1 MTTLV
6 KGQKLIDRF
15 ILLDPLAQGGRFEVW
30 RAIDERRSAQVAIK
44 IFGLNSSLDAGAE
57 TAYWEILQRQYS
69 INARLDHPGVI
80 RLDEPVRDDSAL
92 VLPMLLA
99 AADLRP
105 LRGKSYTQILPLLIE
120 ICDALDHL
128 HSHGIVHRDLKPSN
142 VLLDFAG
149 HIRLADFE
157 IAAIDG
163 LAPPSAVGSP
173 FSASPQQRRGE
184 VPSILDDIYGVGALA
199 YELLSAYP
207 PYFPQKPGV
216 NDDQVSSL
224 RAIHPVPAG
233 LEELVLQ
240 CLAADPAMRPQSAR
254 KLRDQLA
261 ALQKL
266 PTSAPAVLLD
276 PPAMATQSEI
286 PPQRRRWVPW
296 VATVSGIAALGATF
310 WLLPQLAPT
319 VDEISVTRKAEPAV
333 RNVVESVGSE
343 EQQQQAAFNERY
355 AAFSSAIEEL
365 AAQAAGVW
373 GGESFG
379 AAKSMGE
386 LALAAALARDLT
398 LALDR
403 LSLAQQRLDRVVSA
417 RPATLSNL
425 ISSGT
430 TAINEGRL
438 EVARQSFERALL
450 IDPEH
455 APAVRGLE
463 RIVVLGPVLPA
474 LVEAES
480 AQLAYDNLR
489 ALTLYEQVLRADP
502 ANVAARD
509 GAARARRALS
519 SDRYAAAIGESLA
532 ALRAG
537 KGEAAREALSR
548 ARSLRADGAEVVALQ
563 TELAAATERSDLDEE
578 RSRIQDLERAENWRD
593 ALSAYESLLATDR
606 SLEFARVG
614 RNRVLPR
621 AELGRRLDGLIN
633 SPSRLAAP
641 EVRREAQRLLA
652 EAARVKTDAP
662 VLSAQIEE
670 LSAAMQLYDKP
681 VKTVIRSDGRT
692 RVVVQRIG
700 IFGVFDQKELQ
711 LKPGRY
717 VVVGTRQ
724 GYRDVR
730 REINVTPD
738 GSELIVDVRCTEVIS

>member
-44 IFGLNSSLDAGAE
+44 IFVVNPSLDTGAE
-57 TAYWEILQRQYS
+57 TEYWEILQREYS
-69 INARLDHPGVI
+69 ISARLDHPGVI
-80 RLDEPVRDDSAL
+80 RLDEPVRDDLAL

-105 LRGKSYTQILPLLIE
+105 VRGKSYTQILPMLIE

-149 HIRLADFE
+149 HIRLTDFE

-173 FSASPQQRRGE
+173 FSASPQQRRG
-184 VPSILDDIYGVGALA
+184 VAPSILDDIYGVGALA

-207 PYFPQKPGV
+207 PYFPQKPGL
-216 NDDQVSSL
+216 NDDQVSPL

-233 LEELVLQ
+233 LGELVLQ
-240 CLAADPAMRPQSAR
+240 CLAADPSMRPQSAR
-254 KLRDQLA
+254 ELRDRLT
-261 ALQKL
+261 ALLTL
-266 PTSAPAVLLD
+266 PTTAPAVLIDSPLT
-276 PPAMATQSEI
+276 MAE
-286 PPQRRRWVPW
+286 PEMFPQPRRWVPW
-296 VATVSGIAALGATF
+296 AAAVSVIAILGATF
-310 WLLPQLAPT
+310 WLLPQLAPA
-319 VDEISVTRKAEPAV
+319 VDEIAVTRKAEQTDRNAV
-333 RNVVESVGSE
+333 ERVSPE
-343 EQQQQAAFNERY
+343 EQQQQATFNERY

-386 LALAAALARDLT
+386 LALAATLARDLP

-403 LSLAQQRLDRVVSA
+403 LSLAQQRLDRVVSE
-417 RPATLSNL
+417 RPATLSSL
-425 ISSGT
+425 VSSGM
-430 TAINEGRL
+430 TAIDEGRL

-455 APAVRGLE
+455 EPAVRGLE
-463 RIVVLGPVLPA
+463 RIIALGPVLPA

-489 ALTLYEQVLRADP
+489 ALTLYEQVLREDP
-502 ANVAARD
+502 ANIVARD
-509 GAARARRALS
+509 GVARARRALS

-537 KGEAAREALSR
+537 KGEAAQEALSR
-548 ARSLRADGAEVVALQ
+548 ARSVRADGVEVVALE

-606 SLEFARVG
+606 SLGFARVG
-614 RNRVLPR
+614 RSRVLPR

-633 SPSRLAAP
+633 SPARLAAP

-652 EAARVKTDAP
+652 EAARVKVDAP

-670 LSAAMQLYDKP
+670 LSAALQLYEKP
-681 VKTVIRSDGRT
+681 VKAVIQSDGRT
-692 RVVVQRIG
+692 RIVVQRIG
-700 IFGVFDQKELQ
+700 IFGVFDEKELQ

-717 VVVGTRQ
+717 VVVGTRP

-730 REINVTPD
+730 REINVTPN
-738 GSELIVDVRCTEVIS
+738 GPELIVDVRCTEVIS